1 MEGVNQEGILVTW
14 NPPANYER
22 SGLEYRIVI
31 SAPKFSTVDTTTN
44 DQGYFYLGSLNAS
57 KAFTV
62 TVSARNSEGVGP
74 ALEANGTTL
83 PPSPPPPT
91 NPRLSIVDSSVVT
104 LNFSWSYDDVVLYQV
119 TRYVAVLRCNEGE
132 EESKMTEEM
141 SVTFD
146 VTDPGTNFAWC
157 TAQVQAENE
166 DVGRGQF
173 SALASIALPSTA
185 PSKPRC
191 YLVDDQGS
199 SISISFDV
207 THPFSLD
214 SLKIRYIITADFETE
229 SPEIEKNFT
238 SLGNVLPLSVSR
250 NTNYDFKLR
259 LCNTHGCSEYCD
271 QLRNFTTSSVSTGA

>member
-1 MEGVNQEGILVTW
+1 MEGVNQEGILATW

-44 DQGYFYLGSLNAS
+44 DRGYFYLGSLSAS

-62 TVSARNSEGVGP
+62 TVSARSSEGVGP
-74 ALEANGTTL
+74 AQEARGTTL

-132 EESKMTEEM
+132 EESKITEEM

-146 VTDPGTNFAWC
+146 VTDPETNFAWC

-185 PSKPRC
+185 PSNAVPNVSPR
-191 YLVDDQGS
+191 YVVM
-199 SISISFDV
+199 DV
-207 THPFSLD
+207 VAMA
-214 SLKIRYIITADFETE
+214 IIATVTVQLT
-229 SPEIEKNFT
+229 PHL
-238 SLGNVLPLSVSR
+238 LGP
-250 NTNYDFKLR
+250 
-259 LCNTHGCSEYCD
+259 GCCGY
-271 QLRNFTTSSVSTGA
+271 